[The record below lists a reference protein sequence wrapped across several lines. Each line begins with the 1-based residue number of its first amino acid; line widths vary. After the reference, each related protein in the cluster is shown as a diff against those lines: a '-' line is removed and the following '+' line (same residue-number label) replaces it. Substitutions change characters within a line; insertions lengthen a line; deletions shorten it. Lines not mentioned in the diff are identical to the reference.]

1 MNISTKLENCNL
13 QIQFNCELD
22 HHVAKNIKEELIH
35 MINKNPEIK
44 TIEFDMETLSIM
56 DSSGIGVLISI
67 YKIMQLRNGNIVLKN
82 PNRTIKKVIEL
93 SGLDKILDII

>member
-13 QIQFNCELD
+13 RVKFNCELD
-22 HHVAKNIKEELIH
+22 HHVAKSIKESIID
-35 MINKNPEIK
+35 MVNKNFEIK

-67 YKIMQLRNGNIVLKN
+67 YKIMQTRNGNIVLKN